1 MRAEVE
7 ARAALLRYGRRGL
20 ICDRPGVKSFGYHAF
35 CGALLAELWMLEGWL
50 WAGRAAA
57 EAAAFLH
64 PFVLPNG
71 AALYVGRGQEQIF
84 GYGALLYLLEAAAGM
99 TGDERYG
106 GLADRVFVRLTRF
119 QRRDGSFPLVL
130 GEGEMVEPWA
140 PDASRPGWYTY
151 NRYADYL
158 PFLGGMLMKA
168 ANVDAPRVEGVK
180 EHPPPSDF
188 RVVRRGRYT
197 AVLARPGGASTN
209 DLAFPY
215 VCVDR
220 ESLFPCYGREGDE
233 APSEAVPLPFGV
245 LASGETVGF
254 RELLRYELTGD
265 GLVGKSRETRHLRRF
280 TFEEHGFECMDEII
294 FRRRQRFARFAP
306 ANFLFRTLTPVGGG
320 RFETWHRGMRAELAM
335 EPVGQIVPG
344 ATVSASGT
352 LVGLRHTMEELE
364 PRAGERVITRLRV
377 RFL

>member
-35 CGALLAELWMLEGWL
+35 CGALLAELWMLEGWR

-119 QRRDGSFPLVL
+119 
-130 GEGEMVEPWA
+130 
-140 PDASRPGWYTY
+140 
-151 NRYADYL
+151 ADYL